1 MFLSRDCC
9 LNDFS
14 KVLAL
19 FYLSSISW
27 KVVSSTSLDFRS
39 LLRQRA
45 QLTLEKDKHAKSLM
59 FFLHI
64 FVHSFYRTF
73 ETMTFLVEDCRR
85 LQKIECSAVFLRL
98 ARWNSFIM
106 PIKPVWHWMVQPQN
120 LVYIV
125 TVLPFLRMDIIDIL
139 GIHWKS
145 PVFPVEIS
153 VARGSFP
160 RRTFCVSAP
169 RGCRTSTGSVPPAMR
184 LWFCPS
190 HTTGSCHTDTTS
202 ALAQRKLKRS
212 KWLCPR
218 YYHGAPGGWK
228 SSHRFLI
235 HAFLKKALF
244 GLEGSKMRF
253 LQLLFWIDPILTYFW
268 NDRHFLGAHA
278 EWQDC
283 TLQIL
288 FYNQDMLWITQSAD
302 WWITLN
308 VYVILVGL
316 DASNWLLF
324 LPGCFA

>member
-14 KVLAL
+14 MVLAL

-59 FFLHI
+59 FSLHI

-85 LQKIECSAVFLRL
+85 LQKIECSAFFLRL

-125 TVLPFLRMDIIDIL
+125 TVLLFLRMDIIDIL

-153 VARGSFP
+153 VGNCGSFP
-160 RRTFCVSAP
+160 RRTSCVSAP
-169 RGCRTSTGSVPPAMR
+169 RGCHTLTGSVPPATR
-184 LWFCPS
+184 LCPNGFPGFPGN
-190 HTTGSCHTDTTS
+190 TTGSCPTTS
-202 ALAQRKLKRS
+202 AIAQRKLKRS
-212 KWLCPR
+212 KWLCQR
-218 YYHGAPGGWK
+218 YYHGAPGGWKWWK

-253 LQLLFWIDPILTYFW
+253 LQLLFWIDSILT
-268 NDRHFLGAHA
+268 
-278 EWQDC
+278 
-283 TLQIL
+283 
-288 FYNQDMLWITQSAD
+288 
-302 WWITLN
+302 
-308 VYVILVGL
+308 
-316 DASNWLLF
+316 
-324 LPGCFA
+324 